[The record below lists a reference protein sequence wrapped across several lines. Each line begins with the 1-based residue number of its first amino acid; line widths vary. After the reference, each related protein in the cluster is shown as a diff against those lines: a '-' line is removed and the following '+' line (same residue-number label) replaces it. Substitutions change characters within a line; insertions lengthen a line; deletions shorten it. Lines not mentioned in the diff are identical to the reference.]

1 MKPKARYL
9 FEKRASIFPRGL
21 VWAKFYIFWRFPVG
35 IVFTSIFIL
44 MPLTEILE
52 TPEQYD
58 IPLTLLV
65 VGINIVFLTLTV
77 ITYVMMKTLS
87 IRGYYMNLVY
97 LLLNPVFM
105 SLQYQIDSTSIM
117 QMLLLFIVWSVPN
130 LVYFSKRKALF
141 QGNIN

>member
-9 FEKRASIFPRGL
+9 FEKKASIFPRSL
-21 VWAKFYIFWRFPVG
+21 VWARFYIFWRFPIG
-35 IVFTSIFIL
+35 IVFTSVFIL

-65 VGINIVFLTLTV
+65 VGINTVFLTLT
-77 ITYVMMKTLS
+77 ILTYIMMKTLS

-105 SLQYQIDSTSIM
+105 SLQHQIDSTVIM
-117 QMLLLFIVWSVPN
+117 QMLILYILWVLPN
-130 LVYFSKRKALF
+130 LLYFSKRKAFF
-141 QGNIN
+141 Q